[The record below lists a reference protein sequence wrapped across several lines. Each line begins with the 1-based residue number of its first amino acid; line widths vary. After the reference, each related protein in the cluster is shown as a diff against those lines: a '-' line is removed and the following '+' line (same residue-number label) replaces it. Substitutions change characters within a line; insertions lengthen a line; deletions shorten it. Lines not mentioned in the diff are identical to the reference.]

1 MLKSNQALITMYSR
15 CGLMSSLN
23 YPKNYDYTFDD
34 LKWVP
39 KFMREIRDYFF
50 VRPEDNLLIL
60 RPNKV
65 MHLNATAR
73 TMLQLLLAEETPE
86 GVVKQ
91 LTTRFEVD
99 NQKVLNDLAA
109 FVDDL
114 RNIVSGNQNIYSYQ
128 TAKILPFGTGD
139 IKYPVL
145 SEIALT
151 YRCNNKCRFCYAFS
165 PYRDSGELSTDEVKR
180 VIDILVNDAK
190 VPSLSFTGGEPT
202 LRKDIFELIEYGR
215 EKGLR
220 MNLITNGVLC
230 SDKKFVENL
239 AAADLN
245 SAQVSIEGPDAA
257 THDFIVGTSGAFDR
271 TVQGIRNLRETEIY
285 THCNTTI
292 CRPNVDRLEELVD
305 FHADVL
311 GLSYFSMNMV
321 IYTGS
326 AAKMRNELQITF
338 SEIGEIVKRIQKRAK
353 KKQIQFVWYAPTP
366 VCLFNPIAHGLG
378 AKMCA
383 ACDGLISIDPEG
395 GVLPCSSFSK
405 PVGNILTDGFK
416 KVWYNRAS
424 LFWREKEYASEGCR
438 ECQHFDYCNG
448 ACPLYFDVMGFQEIQ
463 QFWPSKTKAS
473 MKMNEIR
480 LRLRRRI
487 KGSQKGIT

>member
-1 MLKSNQALITMYSR
+1 M
-15 CGLMSSLN
+15 MSSPQ
-23 YPKNYDYTFDD
+23 YPHDYDYNFDD

-39 KFMREIRDYFF
+39 KFMREIKDYFY

-65 MHLNATAR
+65 MHLNTTAR
-73 TMLQLLLAEETPE
+73 TMLELLLE
-86 GVVKQ
+86 GNTVESVANRMS
-91 LTTRFEVD
+91 LGFHVD
-99 NQKVLNDLAA
+99 SQKVINDLAA

-114 RNIVSGNQNIYSYQ
+114 RNMVSGNQNIYTYK

-165 PYRDSGELSTDEVKR
+165 PYRESGEMTTEQVKR
-180 VIDILVNDAK
+180 VIDILVDDAK

-202 LRKDIFELIEYGR
+202 LRKDLFGLVQHGR
-215 EKGLR
+215 SRGLR
-220 MNLITNGVLC
+220 MNLITNGITC
-230 SDKKFVENL
+230 SDKSFVDRL
-239 AAADLN
+239 VAADLN
-245 SAQVSIEGPDAA
+245 SAQVSIEGPDAE
-257 THDFIVGTSGAFDR
+257 THDHIVGHPGAFEK

-292 CRPNVDRLEELVD
+292 CKPNVNKLEELVD
-305 FHADVL
+305 FHADEL

-338 SEIGEIVKRIQKRAK
+338 SEIGEIVKRVQKRAK

-383 ACDGLISIDPEG
+383 ACDGLISIDAEG
-395 GVLPCSSFSK
+395 GVLPCSSFSN
-405 PVGNILTDGFK
+405 PVGNILIEGFE

-424 LFWREKEYASEGCR
+424 RFWRAKQYAPEGCQQCN
-438 ECQHFDYCNG
+438 EFSYCHG
-448 ACPLYFDVMGFQEIQ
+448 ACPLYFDVMGFEEIRP
-463 QFWPSKTKAS
+463 FWPEKAKAS
-473 MKMNEIR
+473 MKLDQIR
-480 LRLRRRI
+480 LKLRRSI

>member
-1 MLKSNQALITMYSR
+1 MSSNQ
-15 CGLMSSLN
+15 
-23 YPKNYDYTFDD
+23 YPPNYDYSLDD
-34 LKWVP
+34 LRWVP
-39 KFMREIRDYFF
+39 KFMSEIKDYFF

-65 MHLNATAR
+65 MHLNTTAR
-73 TMLQLLLAEETPE
+73 TMLQMLLNNETPE
-86 GVVKQ
+86 SVVEH
-91 LTTRFEVD
+91 LTSNFEVES
-99 NQKVLNDLAA
+99 QKVLNDLAL

-114 RNIVSGNQNIYSYQ
+114 RNIVSGNQNIYAYQ
-128 TAKILPFGTGD
+128 TARILPFGVGQ

-151 YRCNNKCRFCYAFS
+151 YRCNNKCRFCYAYS
-165 PYRDSGELSTDEVKR
+165 PYRESGELTTEEVKR
-180 VIDILVNDAK
+180 VIDILADDAK

-202 LRKDIFELIEYGR
+202 LRKDLFELIQYGR
-215 EKGLR
+215 DKGLR
-220 MNLITNGVLC
+220 MNLITNGILS
-230 SDKKFVENL
+230 SDKKFVEKL
-239 AAADLN
+239 VAADLN

-257 THDFIVGTSGAFDR
+257 THDFIVGNAGAFEK

-292 CRPNVDRLEELVD
+292 CKPNVSKLEDLVD

-311 GLSYFSMNMV
+311 DLSYFSMNMV

-326 AAKMRNELQITF
+326 AAKMREELQVTF
-338 SEIGEIVKRIQKRAK
+338 SEIGEIVKRVQRRAK

-395 GVLPCSSFSK
+395 GVLPCSSFSN
-405 PVGNILTDGFK
+405 PVGNILADGFE
-416 KVWYNRAS
+416 KVWNNRAAK
-424 LFWREKEYASEGCR
+424 FWRGKEYAPEGCK
-438 ECQHFDYCNG
+438 ECKDFGYCHG
-448 ACPLYFDVMGFQEIQ
+448 ACPLYFDVMDFDEIQ
-463 QFWPSKTKAS
+463 PYWSSKNIAS
-473 MKMNEIR
+473 QKLDEIR
-480 LRLRRRI
+480 LKLRRGI